1 MIEII
6 IINPENKAPTVV
18 KGDFAFVV
26 AGPKEGEANAVFM
39 GAGSALEISRTLAIS
54 CRKTLENIVTGNVLA
69 RDVLITAFR
78 SAFNNPNNYARTYKT
93 DSVPKY

>member
-6 IINPENKAPTVV
+6 IINPSNEAPTVV

-26 AGPKEGEANAVFM
+26 ADPREGEANAVFM

-54 CRKTLENIVTGNVLA
+54 CRKTLE
-69 RDVLITAFR
+69 
-78 SAFNNPNNYARTYKT
+78 RT
-93 DSVPKY
+93 DHGF